1 MFLFYLTT
9 TVIGPDIFYLYNPHY
24 EADCYWQGGQNMCD
38 RIPCLFWECFR
49 IWCRAVSLYQLELR
63 GRTND

>member
-24 EADCYWQGGQNMCD
+24 EAN
-38 RIPCLFWECFR
+38 
-49 IWCRAVSLYQLELR
+49 LELAR
-63 GRTND
+63 WTKYV